1 MPQEKL
7 DWMVANIPEVER
19 VVSEKDKRIYFPRS
33 FNEQMSLIDE
43 EIELILKREKR
54 AKERN
59 LNAEAKINRNEEY
72 GHVINRLFEIIKEDP
87 KNVAVLREVE
97 TAERELWAFLEH
109 EPGAKSKE
117 EIYAYW
123 HNYLLAYIA
132 ELEAS
137 D

>member
-1 MPQEKL
+1 M
-7 DWMVANIPEVER
+7 
-19 VVSEKDKRIYFPRS
+19 
-33 FNEQMSLIDE
+33 
-43 EIELILKREKR
+43 ILKREKR
-54 AKERN
+54 AKERDR
-59 LNAEAKINRNEEY
+59 NAEVKINRNEEH
-72 GHVINRLFEIIKEDP
+72 GHAINRLFEIIKEDP

-109 EPGAKSKE
+109 KPGAKSEE

-137 D
+137 DGWRKWYYRK

>member
-109 EPGAKSKE
+109 KPGAKSEE

>member
-19 VVSEKDKRIYFPRS
+19 MVSEKDKRIYFSRS

-72 GHVINRLFEIIKEDP
+72 GHVINHLFEIIKEDP

-109 EPGAKSKE
+109 KPGAKSEE
-117 EIYAYW
+117 EIYAY
-123 HNYLLAYIA
+123 
-132 ELEAS
+132 
-137 D
+137 